1 METFND
7 VLLVSLS
14 NVGSERE
21 FAIRVEYEF
30 HPPCRGAR
38 DRMGLQLE
46 PDEGGSVDIHSVKGR
61 LLEYPAGTKVA
72 REVGPV
78 VDLSAIVE
86 TDAIA
91 SHILDYALEEL
102 RNEAE
107 AAAEIRAEERRDWS
121 DFYPEQESA
130 E

>member
-1 METFND
+1 MDTFDD

-14 NVGSERE
+14 NVGNERE

-46 PDEGGSVDIHSVKGR
+46 PDEGGSVDVHSVRGR
-61 LLEYPAGTKVA
+61 LLEYPAGAKVP

-78 VDLSAIVE
+78 VDLSAIV
-86 TDAIA
+86 DNAAIA
-91 SHILDYALEEL
+91 SHILDYALEEMAE
-102 RNEAE
+102 EAIE
-107 AAAEIRAEERRDWS
+107 AAEIRAENRREQLRDWV
-121 DFYPEQESA
+121 QEDA